1 MSSNRERAVRC
12 DICEAVFRIPE
23 GPRDGRIPLEYRAL
37 ICPECYGAF
46 AIKVYYPTDDELKAA
61 GLGER

>member
-1 MSSNRERAVRC
+1 MSSDRKRAVRC
-12 DICEAVFRIPE
+12 NICEAVFRIPE
-23 GPRDGRIPLEYRAL
+23 GPRDGRIPMEYIAL

-46 AIKVYYPTDDELKAA
+46 AIRTYYPTDSELR